1 MLKDLHVHTT
11 LPATD
16 LARAQAWYSEK
27 LGLDPDEKQ
36 ASGLTYRCKDSQFV
50 IYPGANAG
58 SGRHTQ
64 MGWQVSDIV
73 AEVADLRAR
82 GVEVESYPDM
92 PGFDTATGIAT
103 IGSAKAAWFR
113 DSEGN
118 MLGLVQLPQ

>member
-1 MLKDLHVHTT
+1 
-11 LPATD
+11 
-16 LARAQAWYSEK
+16 
-27 LGLDPDEKQ
+27 
-36 ASGLTYRCKDSQFV
+36 
-50 IYPGANAG
+50 
-58 SGRHTQ
+58 

-82 GVEVESYPDM
+82 GVEVESHPDM

-103 IGSAKAAWFR
+103 IGSSKAAWFR